1 MSRVCAHLGLRAPC
15 KLLFC
20 FCPTCRT
27 CLLQASLSQLALD
40 PEQKQRLQQRN
51 SATLERQRQLLAAK
65 QAKLE
70 AKERAQQQLLAA
82 AQGMRPQV
90 DRDPSRLLSATTAAA
105 ARAAAAAA
113 DAAEA
118 KEAAA
123 QSSRGR
129 SAGGFVLQV
138 SHKATPNW
146 VAGVQGL

>member
-1 MSRVCAHLGLRAPC
+1 MPAMMSM
-15 KLLFC
+15 
-20 FCPTCRT
+20 
-27 CLLQASLSQLALD
+27 LQAQQTPSPLD

-65 QAKLE
+65 QAKHA
-70 AKERAQQQLLAA
+70 AKERTQQQLLAA
-82 AQGMRPQV
+82 TDSMRPQV

-105 ARAAAAAA
+105 ARAAAVAAG
-113 DAAEA
+113 AAES

-129 SAGGFVLQV
+129 SAGGFVLHV

-146 VAGVQGL
+146 VSGVQGL